1 VASLLTFCLTF
12 IVFFFFHIFISLI
25 WFSNLT
31 LKVSK
36 TTFPPPPIRDS
47 CCVRLL
53 FVLFEVNWFFF
64 SNSSSFCFLFIQHC
78 LCFFN
83 YYFFYLSKHFIFI
96 FLFHNSILNWL
107 RIELFNWVRI

>member
-1 VASLLTFCLTF
+1 
-12 IVFFFFHIFISLI
+12 
-25 WFSNLT
+25 
-31 LKVSK
+31 
-36 TTFPPPPIRDS
+36 
-47 CCVRLL
+47 LL